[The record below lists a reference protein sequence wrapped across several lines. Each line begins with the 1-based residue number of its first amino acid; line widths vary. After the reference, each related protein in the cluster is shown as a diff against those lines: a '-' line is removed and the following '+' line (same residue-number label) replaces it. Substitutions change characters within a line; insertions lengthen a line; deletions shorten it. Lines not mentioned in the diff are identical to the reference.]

1 MWVRGEQVDRGG
13 AADVRWSEVV
23 LGEQPGVALLGAYLF
38 GSL

>member
-1 MWVRGEQVDRGG
+1 MWVQGEQVDRG
-13 AADVRWSEVV
+13 AADVRWSEVA